1 MKPDIT
7 KPAVRAELKAHYELH
22 SSGDA
27 LIITHCFDYIDR
39 LEADVKEVDRIMR
52 RIADAG
58 AKLFKEPH
66 HATLPECVEKLLALS
81 AEVDRLEKAANKLP
95 KDAEGVH
102 CGPGDRR
109 WAWTHPGGGKAAVL
123 QGGVFWE
130 PGGEPDWRIGF
141 GIKAHPAGVF
151 AGFSTKEAAEN
162 CAALAQQAKDTE
174 HGSDTEG

>member
-1 MKPDIT
+1 MNDLLANIAKRAVCSKYGHFWHSGPGREGVRTCQFPLSHKEQAMKPDIT

-27 LIITHCFDYIDR
+27 LIITHCFDYI
-39 LEADVKEVDRIMR
+39 
-52 RIADAG
+52 
-58 AKLFKEPH
+58 
-66 HATLPECVEKLLALS
+66 
-81 AEVDRLEKAANKLP
+81 DRLEKAANKLP